1 MYICILKNFLKW
13 FIAEFISN
21 GKMKFLM
28 TEKERDT
35 HRN

>member
-1 MYICILKNFLKW
+1 MYIYILKNFLKW
-13 FIAEFISN
+13 YTAEFISN
-21 GKMKFLM
+21 GKMKLLM